1 MTGRPARNRSW
12 HVPMV
17 LMLWAWVV
25 GVFAVYLENFK
36 EPIRLMLRA
45 LFG

>member
-1 MTGRPARNRSW
+1 MTGRPARNRRW
-12 HVPMV
+12 HMLMV
-17 LMLWAWVV
+17 SMLWAWIV

-36 EPIRLMLRA
+36 EPIRLMLGA